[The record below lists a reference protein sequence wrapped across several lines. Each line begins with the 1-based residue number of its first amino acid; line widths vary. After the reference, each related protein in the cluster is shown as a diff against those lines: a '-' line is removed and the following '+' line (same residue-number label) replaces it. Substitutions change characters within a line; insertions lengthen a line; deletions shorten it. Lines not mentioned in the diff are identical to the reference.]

1 MRPALAIAFLLG
13 FVPAAAGIA
22 VWAEGQFF
30 RQPGP
35 AVVRTVVVVK
45 TGSSLTAIAQQLAS
59 NGVVRSGLAFD
70 AGVLLRGRAHQL
82 KAGEY
87 GFPAQ
92 ASEAAVM
99 DMLVTHKVIE
109 HRLTIA
115 EGLTSSMAV
124 GLIDADSALAGKSPQ
139 VPEGSLLPETYLF
152 ELGTPRAQILARMHK
167 AQAEVIDKLWP
178 MRRAGLPFNSPDDAL
193 KLASIVEKETAV
205 ASERP
210 HVAAVYINRLKAGMK
225 LEADPTIIYGL
236 TGGVALG
243 HEIRQ
248 SELQMPN
255 PYSTYQIDGLPP
267 TPICNP
273 GRDSIAAVLAPADSQ
288 DLYFVADGS
297 GGHVFART
305 KAEHE
310 QNVARWRALQ
320 EQAKST
326 HADEKAV
333 VR

>member
-13 FVPAAAGIA
+13 FVPAVAGIA
-22 VWAEGQFF
+22 LWAEGQYFF
-30 RQPGP
+30 QPGP
-35 AVVRTVVVVK
+35 AAVRTVVVVK
-45 TGSSLTAIAQQLAS
+45 PGSSLARIAQQLAS
-59 NGVVRSGLAFD
+59 DGVVRSGLVFD
-70 AGVLLRGRAHQL
+70 AGVFLRGRAHAL

-87 GFPAQ
+87 GFPAH
-92 ASEAAVM
+92 ASEADVV

-124 GLIDADSALAGKSPQ
+124 ALIDADHALAGKSPS

-152 ELGTPRAQILARMHK
+152 ELGTPRAQILKRMHK
-167 AQAEVIDKLWP
+167 AQAELVEKLWQTRKP
-178 MRRAGLPFNSPDDAL
+178 DLPFKSPDDAI
-193 KLASIVEKETAV
+193 KLASIVEKETAI

-243 HEIRQ
+243 HDIRA
-248 SELQMPN
+248 SELQAPN

-273 GRDSIAAVLAPADSQ
+273 GRNSIAAVLAPDDSQ

-310 QNVARWRALQ
+310 KNVARWRVLQ

-326 HADEKAV
+326 HVDEKL

>member
-1 MRPALAIAFLLG
+1 MRPSLAIAFLFG
-13 FVPAAAGIA
+13 FVPAAAGIGL
-22 VWAEGQFF
+22 WAEGQFYQ
-30 RQPGP
+30 QPGP
-35 AVVRTVVVVK
+35 ADVRTVVVVK
-45 TGSSLTAIAQQLAS
+45 PRSSLAGIAQQLAS
-59 NGVVRSGLAFD
+59 AGVVRSGLAFD
-70 AGVLLRGRAHQL
+70 AGVFLRGRAHQL

-87 GFPAQ
+87 GIPPH
-92 ASEAAVM
+92 ASEAVIV

-124 GLIDADSALAGKSPQ
+124 GLIDGDTALAGKSPA

-152 ELGTPRAQILARMHK
+152 ELGTPRAQILKRMHK
-167 AQAEVIDKLWP
+167 AQVELIDRLWP
-178 MRRAGLPFNSPDDAL
+178 MRKPGLPFHSPDDAI
-193 KLASIVEKETAV
+193 KLASIVEKETALP
-205 ASERP
+205 SERP

-243 HEIRQ
+243 HDIRA
-248 SELQMPN
+248 SELQAPN
-255 PYSTYQIDGLPP
+255 PFSTYQIDGLPP

-273 GRDSIAAVLAPADSQ
+273 GRSSIAAVLAPDDSQ

-305 KAEHE
+305 KAE
-310 QNVARWRALQ
+310 QDKNVARWRVL

-326 HADEKAV
+326 HVDEKL

>member
-1 MRPALAIAFLLG
+1 MRPSLAIAFLLG
-13 FVPAAAGIA
+13 FVLAAAGIA
-22 VWAEGQFF
+22 MWGEGQFF

-35 AVVRTVVVVK
+35 TAVRTVVVVK
-45 TGSSLTAIAQQLAS
+45 PGSSVAAIARELAS
-59 NGVVRSGLAFD
+59 NRVVRSELVFH
-70 AGVLLRGRAHQL
+70 AGVFLRGKTARL

-87 GFPAQ
+87 GFPPHV
-92 ASEAAVM
+92 SEAVVV
-99 DMLVTHKVIE
+99 DMLVAHKVIE
-109 HRLTIA
+109 HRLTLA

-124 GLIDADSALAGKSPQ
+124 SLIDADPALAGNSPS

-152 ELGTPRAQILARMHK
+152 ELGTPRAQIIKRMHK
-167 AQAEVIDKLWP
+167 AQAELIEKLWP
-178 MRRAGLPFNSPDDAL
+178 MRKPGLPFSSPDDAI
-193 KLASIVEKETAV
+193 KLASIVEKETAIS
-205 ASERP
+205 SERP

-243 HEIRQ
+243 HDIRQ
-248 SELQMPN
+248 TELQTPN

-273 GRDSIAAVLAPADSQ
+273 GRDSIAAVLTPDDSQ

-310 QNVARWRALQ
+310 KNVARWRVLQ

-326 HADEKAV
+326 HVEEKV

>member
-1 MRPALAIAFLLG
+1 MRWPLAIAFLLG
-13 FVPAAAGIA
+13 LVPAAAGIA

-30 RQPGP
+30 FQPGP
-35 AVVRTVVVVK
+35 AIVRTVVVVK
-45 TGSSLTAIAQQLAS
+45 PGSSLAGIARNLAS

-70 AGVLLRGRAHQL
+70 AGVFLRGRAHQL

-87 GFPAQ
+87 GFPPH
-92 ASEAAVM
+92 ASEAAIV
-99 DMLVTHKVIE
+99 DMLVSHKVIE

-124 GLIDADSALAGKSPQ
+124 NLIDADPALAGKSPS

-152 ELGTPRAQILARMHK
+152 ELGTPRAQILKRMHK
-167 AQAEVIDKLWP
+167 AQAELVEKLWP
-178 MRRAGLPFNSPDDAL
+178 MRKPGLPFNSPDDAI
-193 KLASIVEKETAV
+193 KLASIVEKETAI

-243 HEIRQ
+243 HDIRQ
-248 SELQMPN
+248 TELQTPN

-267 TPICNP
+267 TAICNP
-273 GRDSIAAVLAPADSQ
+273 GRDSIAAVLAPDDSQ

-310 QNVARWRALQ
+310 KNVARWRVLQ

-326 HADEKAV
+326 HVDAKI

>member
-22 VWAEGQFF
+22 VWAEGQYFV
-30 RQPGP
+30 QPGP
-35 AVVRTVVVVK
+35 AEVRTVVVVK
-45 TGSSLTAIAQQLAS
+45 PGSSLAGIARELAS
-59 NGVVRSGLAFD
+59 NGVVRSGVAFD
-70 AGVLLRGRAHQL
+70 AGVFLRGRAHQL

-87 GFPAQ
+87 GFPAH
-92 ASEAAVM
+92 ASEAAVV

-124 GLIDADSALAGKSPQ
+124 SLIDSDSALAGKSPS

-152 ELGTPRAQILARMHK
+152 ELGTPRAQIVKRMHK
-167 AQAEVIDKLWP
+167 AQSDLIDKLWP
-178 MRRAGLPFNSPDDAL
+178 MRKPGLPFNSPDDAI
-193 KLASIVEKETAV
+193 KLASIVEKETAI

-243 HEIRQ
+243 HDIQ
-248 SELQMPN
+248 KTELEMPN

-273 GRDSIAAVLAPADSQ
+273 GRESIAAVLTPDDSP

-310 QNVARWRALQ
+310 KNVAHWRTLQ

-326 HADEKAV
+326 HVDDKL

>member
-1 MRPALAIAFLLG
+1 MRPALVIAFLLG
-13 FVPAAAGIA
+13 FVPAATGIA
-22 VWAEGQFF
+22 VWAEGQFYA
-30 RQPGP
+30 QPGP
-35 AVVRTVVVVK
+35 ATMRTVVVIK
-45 TGSSLTAIAQQLAS
+45 PGSSVNTISQDLAS
-59 NGVVRSGLAFD
+59 NRVVRSGLAFH
-70 AGVLLRGRAHQL
+70 AGVVLRRKSAEL

-87 GFPAQ
+87 GFPAH
-92 ASEAAVM
+92 ASEALVV

-115 EGLTSSMAV
+115 EGLTSGMAV
-124 GLIDADSALAGKSPQ
+124 NLIDADAALAGKSPS

-152 ELGTPRAQILARMHK
+152 EFGTPRAQILKRMHN
-167 AQAEVIDKLWP
+167 AQIELVEKLWP
-178 MRRAGLPFNSPDDAL
+178 MRKPGLPFNSPEEAI
-193 KLASIVEKETAV
+193 KLASIVEKETAI

-243 HEIRQ
+243 HDIQ
-248 SELQMPN
+248 KAELLTPN
-255 PYSTYQIDGLPP
+255 PFSTYQIDGLPP

-273 GRDSIAAVLAPADSQ
+273 GRDSIAAVLTPDDSQ

-310 QNVARWRALQ
+310 KNVARWRALQ
-320 EQAKST
+320 EQGKST
-326 HADEKAV
+326 HVDEKV

>member
-1 MRPALAIAFLLG
+1 MRPAVAFAFLLG
-13 FVPAAAGIA
+13 FVPVAAGIA
-22 VWAEGQFF
+22 VWAEGQFYQ
-30 RQPGP
+30 QPGP
-35 AVVRTVVVVK
+35 AEARTVVVVK
-45 TGSSLTAIAQQLAS
+45 PGSSLAGIAQQLAS
-59 NGVVRSGLAFD
+59 NRVVRSGLAFD
-70 AGVLLRGRAHQL
+70 AGVYLRGKAHQL

-87 GFPAQ
+87 GFPSH
-92 ASEAAVM
+92 ASEATVV
-99 DMLVTHKVIE
+99 DMLVAHKVIE

-124 GLIDADSALAGKSPQ
+124 SLINADPALAGKSPS
-139 VPEGSLLPETYLF
+139 VAEGSLLPETYLF
-152 ELGTPRAQILARMHK
+152 ELGTPRAQILKRMQK
-167 AQAEVIDKLWP
+167 AQAELVEKLWP
-178 MRRAGLPFNSPDDAL
+178 MRKPGLPFNSPDDAI
-193 KLASIVEKETAV
+193 KLASIVEKETAIP
-205 ASERP
+205 SERP

-243 HEIRQ
+243 HDIRQ
-248 SELQMPN
+248 TELQMPN

-273 GRDSIAAVLAPADSQ
+273 GRDSIAAVLTPDDSP

-310 QNVARWRALQ
+310 KNVARWRVLQ

-326 HADEKAV
+326 HVDEKV